1 MDTQTPLT
9 GELPDTLASKA
20 ELIRMWQKA
29 GWAGASTLPWPTPS
43 PSLKIETQSGVLDW
57 AKVSE
62 LAKGYVGLQSLPPN
76 ARVVSICTTL
86 QDPKPSLCSEKSS
99 SATFQPALTLSS
111 SLPPPP
117 LLEAAAVPAGSSKP
131 QGGRDSVG

>member
-1 MDTQTPLT
+1 MAEGRL
-9 GELPDTLASKA
+9 GRSFHFALAH
-20 ELIRMWQKA
+20 
-29 GWAGASTLPWPTPS
+29 PS

-62 LAKGYVGLQSLPPN
+62 LAKGYVGLQSLPHN

-86 QDPKPSLCSEKSS
+86 QDPKPSLRSEKSS
-99 SATFQPALTLSS
+99 SATFQPAFTLSS

-117 LLEAAAVPAGSSKP
+117 LLEAAAVPAGSSKT